1 MTSRAVISS
10 DSRRAS
16 AIRSFLHVGG
26 IASLSPQTL
35 SKFSTTINL
44 IAGFRLSAPP
54 QMRVVHIP
62 LDDDENQDLSAYW
75 TTVFQII
82 DDERK
87 SGGKVLLLCAMGIS
101 RSATFAIAYL
111 MCRDRLTLHDAYK
124 EVQRRRNI
132 ICPNIGFF
140 KQMIELEEK
149 FYKRNTVR
157 IIEPLDGVPVAD
169 VVWNELYDEMLQS
182 MSSTNRDVLRTLHPS
197 ASSMTM
203 RELSLNLESPT
214 EESPRPL
221 KKSASGNSILRDSSR
236 GSSSGST
243 SLTSTSPS
251 SSQTSIG
258 QTISRET
265 QEEILLSPLK

>member
-1 MTSRAVISS
+1 
-10 DSRRAS
+10 
-16 AIRSFLHVGG
+16 
-26 IASLSPQTL
+26 
-35 SKFSTTINL
+35 
-44 IAGFRLSAPP
+44 
-54 QMRVVHIP
+54 
-62 LDDDENQDLSAYW
+62 
-75 TTVFQII
+75 
-82 DDERK
+82 
-87 SGGKVLLLCAMGIS
+87 MGIS

-221 KKSASGNSILRDSSR
+221 KKSASGNSILRKTRGDERIGWMSARGEGSGGDSSR